1 MSIYP
6 YYIDV
11 PMLVATAS
19 ALATRLSSG
28 TDAERSAA
36 HDLVTLIRQVTSPR
50 AGDPTWP
57 AGDDAADERREAR
70 AHLDLRLAVQT
81 VQLLRSEGRALN
93 SPTVHES
100 ADERLDEALV
110 EVVGDLERGYLDRV
124 IDYLEAVNLARKLA
138 ETTDEEELAFTTTGE
153 AAFTRR
159 RRQSRKS
166 AAEQLHDLI
175 VGERRRVFVPYV
187 LRGHKAPGLQLVIQ
201 IRAYNL
207 RHLSLA
213 DLSRMAAHV
222 IGVVVRRVPA
232 GESFNQVGEVG
243 LGLITPKTL
252 TELLARHA
260 SVDTVALELGEAF
273 LSGPVV
279 VIAPMIIMA

>member
-36 HDLVTLIRQVTSPR
+36 HDLATLIRQVTSPR

-70 AHLDLRLAVQT
+70 AHLDLRLAVRT
-81 VQLLRSEGRALN
+81 VELLRREGRALTT
-93 SPTVHES
+93 PTVHE
-100 ADERLDEALV
+100 AAVEHPDEVLV
-110 EVVGDLERGYLDRV
+110 EAVGDLERGYLDRV

-166 AAEQLHDLI
+166 AAEQIHDLI

-187 LRGHKAPGLQLVIQ
+187 LRGHKVPGLHLVIQ
-201 IRAYNL
+201 IRAHNL
-207 RHLSLA
+207 RHLGPTELC
-213 DLSRMAAHV
+213 RMAARV
-222 IGVVVRRVPA
+222 IGVVVRRVPIGEQLNLA
-232 GESFNQVGEVG
+232 GDIG
-243 LGLITPKTL
+243 LGLIAPKTL
-252 TELLARHA
+252 SELLARHA
-260 SVDTVALELGEAF
+260 PADNVALDLGEAS

-279 VIAPMIIMA
+279 VIAPMMITV